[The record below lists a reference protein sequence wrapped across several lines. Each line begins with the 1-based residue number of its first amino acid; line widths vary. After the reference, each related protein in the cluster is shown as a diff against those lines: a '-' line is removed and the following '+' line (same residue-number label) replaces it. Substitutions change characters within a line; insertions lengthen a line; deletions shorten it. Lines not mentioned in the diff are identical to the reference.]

1 MNADFIIS
9 LTRDSITTIL
19 LVAVPVIGVGLLVG
33 LAVSIFQAATQLQ
46 EPTLAFVPKIIAVL
60 LAVLLFGGWSLRV
73 LTSFTITLW
82 GNLQTLF

>member
-60 LAVLLFGGWSLRV
+60 LAILLFGGWSLRI
-73 LTSFTITLW
+73 LTSFTTTLW
-82 GNLQTLF
+82 GNLLTLF

>member
-60 LAVLLFGGWSLRV
+60 LAVLLFGGWSLRI
-73 LTSFTITLW
+73 LTSFTTTLW
-82 GNLQTLF
+82 GNMRTLF

>member
-60 LAVLLFGGWSLRV
+60 LAVLVFGGWSLRI
-73 LTSFTITLW
+73 LTSFTTTLW
-82 GNLQTLF
+82 GNLQILF